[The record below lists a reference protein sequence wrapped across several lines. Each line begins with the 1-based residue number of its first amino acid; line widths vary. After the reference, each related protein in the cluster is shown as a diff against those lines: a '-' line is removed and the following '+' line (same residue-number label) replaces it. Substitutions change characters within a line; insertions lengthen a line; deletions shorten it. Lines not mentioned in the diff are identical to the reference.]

1 MISEIESVLSMS
13 QKEEKDFLI
22 KLLKLEQAG
31 FVILSPVEVQRLYGK
46 SFKEIDE
53 QK

>member
-1 MISEIESVLSMS
+1 MISEIESVLDMS

-31 FVILSPVEVQRLYGK
+31 FILLSPSEVQRLYGK
-46 SFKEIDE
+46 SFKKVDE